1 MDVPDAVWRAC
12 RYLGRRTERGL
23 SRQDIFE
30 HELAG
35 LLMPGGVAQWPM
47 HVIWASEED
56 TSREL
61 TEALRIA
68 GMRRADLVLPACLL
82 TITPNHVKIVLLE
95 AGTRTMLW
103 EKQMTPE
110 NRLKLP

>member
-1 MDVPDAVWRAC
+1 
-12 RYLGRRTERGL
+12 
-23 SRQDIFE
+23 
-30 HELAG
+30 
-35 LLMPGGVAQWPM
+35 
-47 HVIWASEED
+47 
-56 TSREL
+56 
-61 TEALRIA
+61 
-68 GMRRADLVLPACLL
+68 MRRADLVLPACLL